1 MTSHFFLL
9 GERISQERLTWI
21 EEVLKF
27 YFLKL
32 YPENLLHHTTPK
44 EVAFTF
50 LITGDALY
58 SLNEEDTL
66 PVWEIILS
74 LPSVK
79 IVCDRQ
85 ELDLRGISI
94 ERLKMKNPEQLI
106 DHNSMSLNGK
116 TSFWKDVVKIARQ
129 TDEPLPSTIGYL
141 QLESPY
147 MHTSGLNAT
156 QCLAAAIEVRAS
168 IELYTYLDGVHLS
181 HTNQNPTECQNIG
194 ATLEEMNDRAE
205 KRGLKC
211 QMLACSRCAA
221 ARGYSTW
228 DDGKGVVIS
237 TCTIKPFR
245 IRNLKAIIDR
255 FECNHLIL
263 GQNAAS
269 ITQKKEGP
277 ISQYNNVE
285 KNAAPPVTILITKT
299 PYGTEHAFG
308 ALSFAIACAYQG
320 IRTQVV
326 FIEDGVYS
334 LTGNHRLNE
343 ETQYF
348 NLQEVIEAVSES
360 ENLHLYAYLP
370 SLHRRRITK
379 NKQMTFILDI
389 GKTELAQLLFHPS
402 KSSQAGHQRVL
413 FF

>member
-9 GERISQERLTWI
+9 GEMICQERLTWI

-32 YPENLLHHTTPK
+32 YPENLLHHTKPK

-66 PVWEIILS
+66 PAWEIILS

-85 ELDLRGISI
+85 ELDLRGISV
-94 ERLKMKNPEQLI
+94 ERLKMKNPEQVI
-106 DHNSMSLNGK
+106 DHNSMGLNGQ
-116 TSFWKDVVKIARQ
+116 TSFWKDVVKLARQ
-129 TDEPLPSTIGYL
+129 NDEPLPSTIGYL

-147 MHTSGLNAT
+147 MHRSGLNAT
-156 QCLAAAIEVRAS
+156 HCLAAAIEVRAS
-168 IELYTYLDGVHLS
+168 IELYAYLDGVHLS
-181 HTNQNPTECQNIG
+181 HINQNPTEYPNIG
-194 ATLEEMNDRAE
+194 KALEELCNRSE
-205 KRGLKC
+205 KRGLQC
-211 QMLACSRCAA
+211 QMLACSRCATT
-221 ARGYSTW
+221 RGYSTW
-228 DDGKGVVIS
+228 DDGKGVVVS

-245 IRNLKAIIDR
+245 IRDLKAIIDR
-255 FECNHLIL
+255 FECNHVIL
-263 GQNAAS
+263 GGNVAS
-269 ITQKKEGP
+269 IKQEKGGSASK
-277 ISQYNNVE
+277 YDNVK
-285 KNAAPPVTILITKT
+285 KNAAPQVTILITKA

-320 IRTQVV
+320 IRTQVI
-326 FIEDGVYS
+326 FIEEGVYA
-334 LTGNHRLNE
+334 LTGTHHLGE

-348 NLQEVIEAVSES
+348 NLQEVIEAVSEN
-360 ENLHLYAYLP
+360 ENFHLYVYQP
-370 SLHRRRITK
+370 SLQRRRITK
-379 NKQMTFILDI
+379 NKQISSVLDI
-389 GKTELAQLLFHPS
+389 GKTELAQLLFRSS
-402 KSSQAGHQRVL
+402 KGSQAGHQRLL

>member
-9 GERISQERLTWI
+9 GDRISQERLTWI

-32 YPENLLHHTTPK
+32 YPENLLHHTKPT
-44 EVAFTF
+44 EVVFTF
-50 LITGDALY
+50 LITSDALY
-58 SLNEEDTL
+58 GLNEEDTL
-66 PVWEIILS
+66 PMWEIILS

-94 ERLKMKNPEQLI
+94 ERLKMKNPEQVI
-106 DHNSMSLNGK
+106 DHNSMSLNGQ
-116 TSFWKDVVKIARQ
+116 TSFWKDVVRIARQ

-141 QLESPY
+141 HLESPY
-147 MHTSGLNAT
+147 MHQSGLNAA

-168 IELYTYLDGVHLS
+168 VELYTYLDGVHLS
-181 HTNQNPTECQNIG
+181 HTDQNPTECQSIG

-211 QMLACSRCAA
+211 LMLACSRCAA

-228 DDGKGVVIS
+228 DDGKGVVVS

-255 FECNHLIL
+255 FECNHIIL
-263 GQNAAS
+263 GENVAS
-269 ITQKKEGP
+269 IQQKKEGSA
-277 ISQYNNVE
+277 SQYNNVE
-285 KNAAPPVTILITKT
+285 KNASPPLTILITKA

-308 ALSFAIACAYQG
+308 ALSFAVACAYQG
-320 IRTQVV
+320 IQTRII
-326 FIEDGVYS
+326 FIEDGVYA
-334 LTGNHRLNE
+334 LTGNHHLGE
-343 ETQYF
+343 ESQYF
-348 NLQEVIEAVSES
+348 NLQEVIDAVVES
-360 ENLHLYAYLP
+360 ENLQLYAYQP

-379 NKQMTFILDI
+379 NKHMAGVLDI
-389 GKTELAQLLFHPS
+389 GKTELAQLLFQPS
-402 KSSQAGHQRVL
+402 RGYQAGHQRVL